1 MRIVVRNSP
10 AHPVADLSD
19 REATALRAWYG
30 NAASKE
36 DEAIALSVIKRAKVM
51 DGWIECD
58 CLAAGLQPLLAPIQ
72 QERTFTL
79 RRLTSKEAD
88 PQQNEERPNHAQT
101 CPFHVDKDAAPP
113 LFDRRYQIRPL
124 PKSERSYIDALPAI
138 PNRLADISE
147 DDPTR
152 SRERND
158 RPSRLASILWRMLDK
173 AGTNVIPALQDNL
186 ELALRGQLSGIRSA
200 ARELRVLRTWT
211 LNALMSTWA
220 ADYWDPD
227 SRWQRLLW
235 TSRPDWPESLRRT
248 GFMLLFVKTV
258 SAQAIMPA
266 SSLRKIDVLGT
277 VRQPLRGDPTLRG
290 PFLTLLNVDF
300 QDDDEGPVRAI
311 QAYAQPVYNGD
322 TLFPVESGFERDVSH
337 LLFWL
342 QQALFDAVPDLR
354 IKITKPLFASET
366 PAGLCRPD
374 FMLEATYGG
383 SISVTLIIE
392 AFGMETD
399 EYREAKER
407 TLPRMKHL
415 GPIFGI
421 SPKDLTEAKAADT
434 ARRLQDWVIDQVRR
448 PGYDTSPTSDDDI
461 LT

>member
-10 AHPVADLSD
+10 AYPLADLSD

-79 RRLTSKEAD
+79 RRLTPKEAD
-88 PQQNEERPNHAQT
+88 PHRHEERPNHAQT
-101 CPFHVDKDAAPP
+101 CPFHVDKDAAPA

-124 PKSERSYIDALPAI
+124 PKPERSYIDALPAI
-138 PNRLADISE
+138 PNRLAVIS
-147 DDPTR
+147 DDDLTR
-152 SRERND
+152 SGERND
-158 RPSRLASILWRMLDK
+158 RPFRLGSILWRMLDK
-173 AGTNVIPALQDNL
+173 AGTNVIPPLQDEADL
-186 ELALRGQLSGIRSA
+186 TLGGQLSGIRSA

-220 ADYWDPD
+220 ADYWDPA

-235 TSRPDWPESLRRT
+235 TSRQDWPKSLRRT
-248 GFMLLFVKTV
+248 GFMLVFAKSV

-266 SSLRKIDVLGT
+266 SSSRKIDVLGK
-277 VRQPLRGDPTLRG
+277 VRQPLRGDPALRG

-342 QQALFDAVPDLR
+342 QQALFDAAPDLR
-354 IKITKPLFASET
+354 IKITKPLFALET
-366 PAGLCRPD
+366 PIGLCRPD
-374 FMLEATYGG
+374 FILEASYRR
-383 SISVTLIIE
+383 SRPVNLIVE

-421 SPKDLTEAKAADT
+421 FPKDLTEAKAAHT
-434 ARRLQDWVIDQVRR
+434 AKRLQDWVIDQVRQAR
-448 PGYDTSPTSDDDI
+448 NNISPTSDDDI

>member
-10 AHPVADLSD
+10 AYPLADLSD

-36 DEAIALSVIKRAKVM
+36 DEAIALLVIKRAKVM

-79 RRLTSKEAD
+79 RRLTPKEAD
-88 PQQNEERPNHAQT
+88 PHWHEERPNHAQT
-101 CPFHVDKDAAPP
+101 CPFHVDKDAAPA

-124 PKSERSYIDALPAI
+124 PKPERSYIDALPAI
-138 PNRLADISE
+138 PNRLADLSA
-147 DDPTR
+147 DNPTR
-152 SRERND
+152 SREPND
-158 RPSRLASILWRMLDK
+158 RPSRLGGILWRMLDR
-173 AGTNVIPALQDNL
+173 AGTNVIPPLQDEPDL
-186 ELALRGQLSGIRSA
+186 TLGGQLSRIRSA
-200 ARELRVLRTWT
+200 ARGLRVLRTWT
-211 LNALMSTWA
+211 LNALMSTWG
-220 ADYWDPD
+220 ADYWDPA

-235 TSRPDWPESLRRT
+235 TSRPDWPENLRRT
-248 GFMLLFVKTV
+248 GFMLVFSKSV
-258 SAQAIMPA
+258 SAQTIMPA
-266 SSLRKIDVLGT
+266 SSSRKIDVLGK
-277 VRQPLRGDPTLRG
+277 VRQPLRGDPVLRG

-342 QQALFDAVPDLR
+342 QQALFDAAPDLR
-354 IKITKPLFASET
+354 IKITKPLFALET
-366 PAGLCRPD
+366 PIGLCRPD
-374 FMLEATYGG
+374 FILEASYRR
-383 SISVTLIIE
+383 SRPVNLIVE

-421 SPKDLTEAKAADT
+421 FPKDLAEAEAADT
-434 ARRLQDWVIDQVRR
+434 AKRLQDWVIDQVRQASNNI
-448 PGYDTSPTSDDDI
+448 SPTSDDDI

>member
-1 MRIVVRNSP
+1 MRIVVRNSS
-10 AHPVADLSD
+10 AHPLTDLSG

-36 DEAIALSVIKRAKVM
+36 DEAIALSVIKGAKVM

-79 RRLTSKEAD
+79 RRLTPKEAD
-88 PQQNEERPNHAQT
+88 PHRHEERPNHAQT

-124 PKSERSYIDALPAI
+124 PKSGRSYVDALPAI
-138 PNRLADISE
+138 PNRLADISD

-158 RPSRLASILWRMLDK
+158 RPSRLGGILWRMLDK
-173 AGTNVIPALQDNL
+173 AGTNVIPPLQDEPDL
-186 ELALRGQLSGIRSA
+186 TLGGQLSGIRSA

-220 ADYWDPD
+220 ADYWDPA
-227 SRWQRLLW
+227 SRWQRLLV
-235 TSRPDWPESLRRT
+235 TSRSDWPENLRRT
-248 GFMLLFVKTV
+248 GFMLLFAKSV

-266 SSLRKIDVLGT
+266 SSSRTIEVLGK
-277 VRQPLRGDPTLRG
+277 VRQPLRGDPALRG

-300 QDDDEGPVRAI
+300 QEDDEGPVRAV

-342 QQALFDAVPDLR
+342 QQALFDVAPDLR
-354 IKITKPLFASET
+354 IKITKPLFALDT
-366 PAGLCRPD
+366 PIGPCRPD
-374 FMLEATYGG
+374 FILEASYRG
-383 SISVTLIIE
+383 SRPVNLIIE
-392 AFGMETD
+392 AFGMETE
-399 EYREAKER
+399 EYRQAKEK
-407 TLPRMKHL
+407 TLPRMKYI

-421 SPKDLTEAKAADT
+421 FPKDLAEAQAANT

-448 PGYDTSPTSDDDI
+448 AGNNTSPTSDDDI